1 MTFEGVFRFL
11 YEVGPIAWLTGAIA
25 TVLIYFIYAY
35 AMGSARRPFW
45 SYLGASALAACVAY
59 GIGAAI
65 GIAIACSTPKGGNL
79 CGLMG
84 IFGLGPLL
92 AGIVMFTYG
101 CNRLIADCRS
111 AGD

>member
-1 MTFEGVFRFL
+1 VTFEDVFRLL
-11 YEVGPIAWLTGAIA
+11 YRIGPMALLTGIVA

-35 AMGSARRPFW
+35 VVGSERRSFGR
-45 SYLGASALAACVAY
+45 YLGASIIIGAIAY

-65 GIAIACSTPKGGNL
+65 GVAIACSTPKGGSL

-92 AGIVMFTYG
+92 AGISMFAYA
-101 CNRLIADCRS
+101 CYRVVADVQR
-111 AGD
+111 